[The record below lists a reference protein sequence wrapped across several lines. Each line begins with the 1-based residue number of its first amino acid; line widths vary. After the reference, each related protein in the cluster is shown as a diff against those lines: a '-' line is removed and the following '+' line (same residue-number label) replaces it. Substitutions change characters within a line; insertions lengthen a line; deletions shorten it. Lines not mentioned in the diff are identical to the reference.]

1 MKHLSS
7 ALTNIRRTPYQSIAA
22 IMILS
27 VTFFVGYCFSLF
39 AYSTQEIL
47 NFFERQ
53 PQVIAFFDIDASDNQ
68 IQQAANTMENK
79 AYVEDVTTVSK
90 EKALEIYQETNK
102 EDPLLLELVTADIL
116 PASIEVSGTNVESLS
131 QIKSDLESISGIEEV
146 VFQENIIDSL
156 KSWTNSLRY
165 VGIASVGLLG
175 ITSLLVIMIII
186 SMKISGKRNAINIM
200 HLIGASR
207 WYIKAPFIYE
217 GFIYAL
223 VGSLLG
229 WSGMY
234 VGLLYITPWLKD
246 FIGTIPLLPFP
257 AELLLVQLA
266 IGTFI
271 GSLLAVIAS
280 AFSVQRVMR
289 K

>member
-1 MKHLSS
+1 MKHLYS
-7 ALTNIRRTPYQSIAA
+7 ALTNMRRTPYQSLAA

-27 VTFFVGYCFSLF
+27 VTFFVGYTFSLF

-47 NFFERQ
+47 TYFEKQ
-53 PQVIAFFDIDASDNQ
+53 PQVIAFFDIDASNDQ
-68 IQQAANTMENK
+68 IDKAAKEMESK
-79 AYVEDVTTVSK
+79 SYVESVTTVSK

-116 PASIEVSGTNVESLS
+116 PASIEVSGTNVDSLS
-131 QIKSDLESISGIEEV
+131 QIKTDLDSLSGVEEV
-146 VFQENIIDSL
+146 VFQESIVDSL
-156 KSWTNSLRY
+156 RSWTNSVRY
-165 VGIASVGLLG
+165 VGIASVAVLAV
-175 ITSLLVIMIII
+175 TSLLVIMVIIG
-186 SMKISGKRNAINIM
+186 MKISAKRNAINIM

-217 GFIYAL
+217 GFFYAL
-223 VGSLLG
+223 SGSLVG
-229 WSGMY
+229 WGFMY

-246 FIGTIPLLPFP
+246 FLGTIPLLPVP
-257 AELLLVQLA
+257 IELLLIQLGIGSFIGFLLA
-266 IGTFI
+266 I
-271 GSLLAVIAS
+271 IAS